1 MSSNLLE
8 SLGINITESYEPRVV
23 TATITSASADV
34 AVLRTV
40 PIEGSS
46 VLEAVMP
53 ATEWYPTRRW
63 EVGATYQLLQLDK
76 SSRPLLSAVRPEI
89 IASLFAGVSPE
100 IRSGAVRIMGVAR
113 NPGVRTKIAV
123 AACEQGVDPIAA
135 CVGRS
140 ANRVRLVSSM
150 LLGERLD
157 VVAWHP
163 DQADFLRA
171 ALAPAAVSRIEIDGE
186 EARAFAPAHQMS
198 AAVGGSGLN
207 SQLAGQLVGLRVTVV
222 PD

>member
-8 SLGINITESYEPRVV
+8 SLGILVQDTYAPRVV
-23 TATITSASADV
+23 TATVVSATSDV
-34 AVLRTV
+34 AMLRTV
-40 PIEGSS
+40 GMEGSPS
-46 VLEAVMP
+46 LEAVLP

-63 EVGATYQLLQLDK
+63 EVGATYQLLQIDR
-76 SSRPLLSAVRPEI
+76 SSRPLLSAVRPELVE
-89 IASLFAGVSPE
+89 ALFAGVSPE
-100 IRSGAVRIMGVAR
+100 VRSGAVRVMGVAR
-113 NPGVRTKIAV
+113 NPGVRTKVAV
-123 AACEQGVDPIAA
+123 AACEAGVDPIAA

-140 ANRVRLVSSM
+140 ANRVRLVSSL
-150 LLGERLD
+150 LLGERMD

-186 EARAFAPAHQMS
+186 EARAYAPSHQMS

-207 SQLAGQLVGLRVTVV
+207 SQLAGQLVGLKVTVV